1 MLVYATTV
9 HNINEYHALT
19 ILPHYITDG
28 SQIPSDSTYPNSS
41 VSGDIEL
48 TTRLPAPSFSSRVR
62 SLLAAS
68 AGIIRPSRQLNEFQ
82 PVLGY
87 DPLETELDSVPTS
100 STTNGA
106 AVGGISYDSNI
117 IVSSDDSRS
126 INNSNNNS
134 VQPSPLSSHTQ
145 DNRRRR
151 QTVGK
156 NSLFPHN
163 IRTENK
169 QLLTTSEE
177 LRPEDATLSLLA
189 VLEQLHCNS
198 EMSADIADIRQVSV
212 STILL

>member
-1 MLVYATTV
+1 M
-9 HNINEYHALT
+9 
-19 ILPHYITDG
+19 
-28 SQIPSDSTYPNSS
+28 
-41 VSGDIEL
+41 SGDIEL

-87 DPLETELDSVPTS
+87 DPLATELDTVPTTS
-100 STTNGA
+100 RTTGA
-106 AVGGISYDSNI
+106 VLVGGISYDSNI
-117 IVSSDDSRS
+117 IVSSDDSSS
-126 INNSNNNS
+126 INNSIDS
-134 VQPSPLSSHTQ
+134 VQPSPLSPHTQ

-169 QLLTTSEE
+169 QLLTTSEA
-177 LRPEDATLSLLA
+177 LHPDATLSLLA

-198 EMSADIADIRQVSV
+198 EMSADIAGIRQVSV
-212 STILL
+212 NIIIVQYA

>member
-1 MLVYATTV
+1 M
-9 HNINEYHALT
+9 
-19 ILPHYITDG
+19 
-28 SQIPSDSTYPNSS
+28 
-41 VSGDIEL
+41 SGDIEL

-100 STTNGA
+100 STTNSTTGA
-106 AVGGISYDSNI
+106 VLAGGISYDSNI
-117 IVSSDDSRS
+117 IVSSDDSSS

>member
-1 MLVYATTV
+1 M

-117 IVSSDDSRS
+117 IVSSDDSSS

-198 EMSADIADIRQVSV
+198 EMSADIVGIRQVRDNIIIV
-212 STILL
+212 QCA

>member
-1 MLVYATTV
+1 M
-9 HNINEYHALT
+9 
-19 ILPHYITDG
+19 
-28 SQIPSDSTYPNSS
+28 
-41 VSGDIEL
+41 SGDIEL

-87 DPLETELDSVPTS
+87 DPLETELDTVPSTS
-100 STTNGA
+100 STSGA
-106 AVGGISYDSNI
+106 VLAGGISYDSNI
-117 IVSSDDSRS
+117 IVSSDDSSS